1 MNNIRC
7 LVVDDEP
14 LAVKLISSYVE
25 RTPYLE
31 LSATASSA
39 TEAMALLESQS
50 FDLVFLDIQMPRLT
64 GVELAELLPESTK
77 VVFVTA
83 YSDYALEGFR
93 VNALDYLLKP
103 VSYDDFRRAAMR
115 AHALFSERRSAAPA
129 VGEPGAEAF
138 ITVKS
143 EYRLRRIPLASIR
156 YVEGLKDYVKIYVD
170 GEVNPVLTLMSM
182 KNVEQTLPSE
192 SFMRVHRSFIVNL
205 NEVRTIER
213 NRIIFADDKY
223 VPVSDSYRREFFR
236 RIGAG
241 SECPDADTADD
252 E

>member
-1 MNNIRC
+1 MNMLRC

-31 LSATASSA
+31 LVATAHSA
-39 TEAMALLESQS
+39 TEAIALLGRQN

-64 GVELAELLPESTK
+64 GVEFAEMLPETTK

-83 YSDYALEGFR
+83 YSDYALDGFR

-103 VSYDDFRRAAMR
+103 VSYDDFRRAASR
-115 AHALFSERRSAAPA
+115 ALGFYSERHLQPPA
-129 VGEPGAEAF
+129 TDAHEF

-143 EYRLRRIPLASIR
+143 EYRLRRIPLADIR
-156 YVEGLKDYVKIYVD
+156 YVEGLKDYVKIYVS

-182 KNVEQTLPSE
+182 KAVEQTLPAD

-205 NEVRTIER
+205 NCVRTIER
-213 NRIIFADDKY
+213 NRIVFGDKS

-241 SECPDADTADD
+241 AECPDADTAD
-252 E
+252 EE